1 MKIFYKPQLKYFI
14 SDILM
19 LTFWVF
25 IVLALFPFTTTTPF
39 AKYLIPSIFY
49 IVTWGVWSY
58 LMGRYQ
64 SLRKQLFYQSTRKLF
79 RTSLLVVFVF
89 HFLILIYYF
98 NVYSHK
104 FLYLIATGEFIANY
118 VFLSVYFYFRY
129 AIKYEEDSKNELNTE
144 KTITGQNTFTIDEKS
159 IKTFLETIKNNS
171 GEKVLNFLQKHIKF
185 DDGKSMVFSASSQE
199 NMFQLE
205 QNQCSTIV
213 QLEKLNQIKG
223 INKMLSAANNALP
236 DNGLFVCNF
245 QTKSTYKCNQLKKHS
260 KGINYLFYSFDFLF
274 KRILPKLTITRWYYY
289 IFTGCKYRVLSKAEV
304 LGRLYYCGFKIEFE
318 KKIGNS
324 SYIFA
329 RKTYNVEHLEHR
341 NYGPLIRLKRL
352 GKDSKSFYVYKMR
365 TMHPYSEFLQAYIYE
380 KNSLKEGGKFNKDIR
395 ITTLGKFMRKFW
407 LDEFP
412 MIINLFKGE
421 MKLVGVRPLS
431 NQYFSLYNKE
441 LQEKR
446 VKFKPGLLPPFYADM
461 PKTLDEIQASE
472 MKYLSRC
479 EEKSTLSTDIT
490 YLFLILKNIFF
501 KNARSA

>member
-1 MKIFYKPQLKYFI
+1 M
-14 SDILM
+14 
-19 LTFWVF
+19 
-25 IVLALFPFTTTTPF
+25 
-39 AKYLIPSIFY
+39 
-49 IVTWGVWSY
+49 
-58 LMGRYQ
+58 
-64 SLRKQLFYQSTRKLF
+64 
-79 RTSLLVVFVF
+79 
-89 HFLILIYYF
+89 IYYF

-118 VFLSVYFYFRY
+118 LFLTVYFYYRY
-129 AIKYEEDSKNELNTE
+129 AIKYEEESNNALSSEQTISK
-144 KTITGQNTFTIDEKS
+144 QNTYINDEKS
-159 IKTFLETIKNNS
+159 IQSSFETINKYS
-171 GEKVLNFLQKHIKF
+171 GVNVLNFLQKHIKF
-185 DDGKSMVFSASSQE
+185 DDGNSMVLSDFCEES
-199 NMFQLE
+199 MLQLG
-205 QNQCSTIV
+205 QSQCSTII

-223 INKMLSAANNALP
+223 INKMLSAANNTLP
-236 DNGLFVCNF
+236 DSGLFVCNF
-245 QTKSTYKCNQLKKHS
+245 QTKSTYKCNQLKKYS

-274 KRILPKLTITRWYYY
+274 KRIFPKLLITRWFYY
-289 IFTGCKYRVLSKAEV
+289 IFSGCKYRVLSKAEV
-304 LGRLYYCGFKIEFE
+304 MGRLYYCGFKIELE

-324 SYIFA
+324 TYIFA
-329 RKTYNVEHLEHR
+329 RKIYNVEHLEQR
-341 NYGPLIRLKRL
+341 TYGPLIRLKRL
-352 GKDSKSFYVYKMR
+352 GKDSKIFYVYKMR

-380 KNSLKEGGKFNKDIR
+380 KNSLQEGGKFNKDIR

-461 PKTLDEIQASE
+461 PKTLAEIQASE

-479 EEKSTLSTDIT
+479 EEKNTLSTDIS
-490 YLFLILKNIFF
+490 YLFLILKNILL